1 MFDMDRFKSAKTCV
15 DDFSNGFETLP
26 TGVCK
31 PCPQL
36 PTAPQLQIRDT
47 EPEMILI
54 RSPNVWRPFCKGL
67 GALAL
72 CILFISGLRAEIV
85 IGVAVPLSGRFADFG
100 KDIQLGVNLAVA
112 QANARGG
119 IGGESLRVVVEDD
132 KCNEAG
138 GRDAA
143 NRLIGANVDAVIGH
157 VCWRASIAGS
167 ALYHANEI
175 IQISPATRYG
185 KYTEERPDPTGGT
198 YRLVGRSDQQVPF
211 LAKLIRER
219 YRGLRIAIVH
229 DNSPYGKGLA
239 TALQAELAADKIRDV
254 LFVDYEPG
262 KNQYRALVSKVN
274 DAVAEV
280 LFVGGY
286 FGDAAV
292 IVRDMRARGMTVPM
306 VGADALGSSEFR
318 TIAGPAGDGT
328 IFSAEA
334 DPRKLNSARDLMA
347 LISARNTVPQPYSIY
362 AFAAVETLVQ
372 AIDAAGPGEYRALS
386 DMLNTSAFTTVLG
399 TVRFDKTGDAVV
411 PAYAGYE
418 WAGGSIRP
426 LGD

>member
-26 TGVCK
+26 VGVGK
-31 PCPQL
+31 PCPQTS
-36 PTAPQLQIRDT
+36 TAPQPRIRDH
-47 EPEMILI
+47 EPEMTFI
-54 RSPNVWRPFCKGL
+54 RLPDIRRPFFKGL

-72 CILFISGLRAEIV
+72 GILSCSGLRAEIV
-85 IGVAVPLSGRFADFG
+85 IGVAVPLSGQFADFG

-112 QANARGG
+112 EANAAGG
-119 IGGESLRVVVEDD
+119 IDGKALRVVVEDD
-132 KCNEAG
+132 KCNESG

-167 ALYHANEI
+167 ALYHASEI
-175 IQISPATRYG
+175 VQISPATRYA
-185 KYTEERPDPTGGT
+185 KFTEERPDKTGGT

-211 LAKLIRER
+211 LSKLIRER

-239 TALQAELAADKIRDV
+239 TALQTELATDGIRDV

-262 KNQYRALVSKVN
+262 KNQYRSLVSKVN

-292 IVRDMRARGMTVPM
+292 IVRDMRARGMTIPM
-306 VGADALGSSEFR
+306 IGADALGSSEFR

-334 DPRKLNSARDLMA
+334 DPRKLNSARDL
-347 LISARNTVPQPYSIY
+347 LARIAARETVPQPYSFY
-362 AFAAVETLVQ
+362 AYAAVETLVQ
-372 AIDAAGPGEYRALS
+372 AIDAAGPGDYRALS
-386 DMLNTSAFTTVLG
+386 DMLNTSAFRTVLG
-399 TVRFDKTGDAVV
+399 TVRFDETGDATV
-411 PAYAGYE
+411 PAYTGYE
-418 WAGGSIRP
+418 WADGAIRP